1 MQSKQD
7 KGWQSMQSILDREM
21 PVEKKKRRLLFL
33 WWSGVAMIIALA
45 TAVIMWN
52 QNKES
57 DFVDQQQEVAITH
70 QDFNNENDV
79 DHNTI
84 AINPT
89 ESVQSI
95 TGSVQSLV
103 NTSKIRAKAPA
114 MAAQQRP
121 IETSSHHFFNQLNS
135 EEMILNESGQ
145 VETSVLKSVVEN
157 IDTELINTQET
168 RLPKYQLD
176 KVELLPY
183 INMVKINKLSIAA
196 IVERPSVMVKAQK
209 LIDVI
214 SKKSHSPLKVLTELS
229 YGFPSR
235 ALSGIGV
242 DINLND
248 KLKISPHIGF
258 GLGRAT
264 NQESLDS
271 LSELF
276 RDVDLGSIA
285 ESAYSNQYK
294 KSETSFSNYVYG
306 VRVGWQLS
314 HKIRPFVGYTGVHT
328 KQSTSNTLN
337 YVEGISNV
345 NENRNVIFSPIE
357 QSSTHHMLSFG
368 LHYTLSPHWY
378 ITGSG
383 YLDVYHSSS
392 VTTGIVEDLNPPEG
406 FNFESFNQPEPIQ
419 PMRFSLGLGYTF

>member
-176 KVELLPY
+176 KVEL
-183 INMVKINKLSIAA
+183 
-196 IVERPSVMVKAQK
+196 
-209 LIDVI
+209 
-214 SKKSHSPLKVLTELS
+214 
-229 YGFPSR
+229 
-235 ALSGIGV
+235 
-242 DINLND
+242 
-248 KLKISPHIGF
+248 
-258 GLGRAT
+258 
-264 NQESLDS
+264 
-271 LSELF
+271 
-276 RDVDLGSIA
+276 
-285 ESAYSNQYK
+285 
-294 KSETSFSNYVYG
+294 
-306 VRVGWQLS
+306 
-314 HKIRPFVGYTGVHT
+314 
-328 KQSTSNTLN
+328 
-337 YVEGISNV
+337 
-345 NENRNVIFSPIE
+345 
-357 QSSTHHMLSFG
+357 
-368 LHYTLSPHWY
+368 
-378 ITGSG
+378 
-383 YLDVYHSSS
+383 
-392 VTTGIVEDLNPPEG
+392 
-406 FNFESFNQPEPIQ
+406 
-419 PMRFSLGLGYTF
+419 